1 MHAQDTDYRKGYPM
15 KNLLAEIARQL
26 VDYPEQ
32 VIVNEL
38 GSRHTSVLEL
48 SVAKQDVGKIIGA
61 KGRNI
66 AAIRVIM
73 IAASGKIHKRII
85 VEVIE

>member
-1 MHAQDTDYRKGYPM
+1 M

-32 VIVNEL
+32 VKVNEID
-38 GSRHTSVLEL
+38 GDHTFVLEL
-48 SVAKQDVGKIIGA
+48 SVAKQDIGKMIGK

-66 AAIRVIM
+66 GAIRTVM
-73 IAASGKIHKRII
+73 NAAGAKLHKRII
-85 VEVIE
+85 VELLE

>member
-1 MHAQDTDYRKGYPM
+1 M

-32 VIVNEL
+32 VKVNEID
-38 GSRHTSVLEL
+38 GDHTLVLEL
-48 SVAKQDVGKIIGA
+48 SVAKQDIGKMIGK

-66 AAIRVIM
+66 GAIRTVIN
-73 IAASGKIHKRII
+73 AAGAKIHKRII
-85 VEVIE
+85 VELLE

>member
-1 MHAQDTDYRKGYPM
+1 M

-32 VIVNEL
+32 VKVNEID
-38 GSRHTSVLEL
+38 GGHTLVLEL
-48 SVAKQDVGKIIGA
+48 SVAKQDIGKIIGK

-66 AAIRVIM
+66 GAIRTVM
-73 IAASGKIHKRII
+73 NAAGGKIHKRVI
-85 VEVIE
+85 VEVLE